1 MFEINDLKMNR
12 ADELGFKGGVFYE
25 NMTFE
30 EFCALNAQRLEKK
43 KDKMKRLIFDGL
55 NSNLAFQRKHEY
67 DMAELA
73 QLKDDFK
80 RIGANNKRL
89 DDRLDHLEADF
100 KQIGTDFKQIGTDFK
115 QIGTDFKQIGKDQKA
130 LRERINR
137 FQENAK
143 AFIVLGNCLKNSIE

>member
-1 MFEINDLKMNR
+1 MNR

-30 EFCALNAQRLEKK
+30 EFCALNAQRLENKK
-43 KDKMKRLIFDGL
+43 EKSKHAIYKGLIF
-55 NSNLAFQRKHEY
+55 NLSIERKHEY
-67 DMAELA
+67 DMARLDRLE
-73 QLKDDFK
+73 
-80 RIGANNKRL
+80 ANSKRL
-89 DDRLDHLEADF
+89 DERLDRLEADF
-100 KQIGTDFKQIGTDFK
+100 KQIGE
-115 QIGTDFKQIGKDQKA
+115 DQTA